1 MYKYLVHIISVI
13 LTSFYFFPIETVFLP
28 GVNTKMALAGI
39 GLLILGKRLAQR
51 RDAGINKDFFVLS
64 LLALG
69 ISLISL
75 LTMTINNTPDAS
87 FLTYFVSMWVWMGG
101 AYTVVRW
108 LDTAYG
114 YVNVRLVCNQ
124 LIAVCVIQ
132 CLIAWTKDVYPPLQ
146 AWVDSFVGG
155 EAFMGNTKE
164 ARLSGIG
171 AALDVAGLRFSAV
184 VVMIGYI
191 LSKAEE
197 LSHKQVVTYL
207 ISFLIIAI
215 IGNMMSRTTTVGVGL
230 ALVYWIY
237 STNLFSLKQNIKNQK
252 LWFWLGGILCV
263 IIPVFIYLYFANDTF
278 YKNIRFGFEGFF
290 SLWET
295 GEWQTSSNDI
305 LLEHMVVFPDNWV
318 TWLIGDG
325 YAANPMD
332 KTLSF
337 FDPYYT
343 GPIYHGYYKGT
354 DIGYLRYIFYF
365 GLVGTFV
372 FVLFMWKSAWACIH
386 RFKDYKMMFLMILLV
401 NYIGWFKVST
411 DIFLVFALF
420 LVFSSKDKEN
430 FDEQNMTCCGTLHE

>member
-28 GVNTKMALAGI
+28 GMNTKMALAGI

-51 RDAGINKDFFVLS
+51 RDAGINKNFFVLS

-146 AWVDSFVGG
+146 AWVDSFVEG

-237 STNLFSLKQNIKNQK
+237 STNLLSLKQNIKNQK

-372 FVLFMWKSAWACIH
+372 FVFFMWKSAWACIH
-386 RFKDYKMMFLMILLV
+386 RFKNYKMMFLMILLV

-411 DIFLVFALF
+411 DIFLVFAIF
-420 LVFSSKDKEN
+420 LVLSKKDDVQTDNILEN
-430 FDEQNMTCCGTLHE
+430 E

>member
-1 MYKYLVHIISVI
+1 MYKYLIHIISVI

-75 LTMTINNTPDAS
+75 LTMTINNTPDTS

-108 LDTAYG
+108 LDTAYS
-114 YVNVRLVCNQ
+114 YVNVRLICNQ

-184 VVMIGYI
+184 SVMIGYI

-207 ISFLIIAI
+207 ASFLIIAV

-252 LWFWLGGILCV
+252 LWLWLGGILCV
-263 IIPVFIYLYFANDTF
+263 VIPTFMYLYFTNDTF

-290 SLWET
+290 SLWKT
-295 GEWQTSSNDI
+295 GKWQTSSNDI
-305 LLEHMVVFPDNWV
+305 LLKHMVVFPDNWV
-318 TWLIGDG
+318 TWLLGDG
-325 YAANPMD
+325 YAANPLD
-332 KTLSF
+332 KDNP
-337 FDPYYT
+337 DPYYT
-343 GPIYHGYYKGT
+343 GPIYHGYYMGT

-365 GLVGTFV
+365 GLMGTMIFI
-372 FVLFMWKSAWACIH
+372 LFMWKSAWSCIKK
-386 RFKDYKMMFLMILLV
+386 FKDYKIMFLMILLV
-401 NYIGWFKVST
+401 NYVGWLKVST

>member
-132 CLIAWTKDVYPPLQ
+132 CLIAWVKDVYPPLQ

-184 VVMIGYI
+184 SVMIGYI

-207 ISFLIIAI
+207 ASFLIIAV

-252 LWFWLGGILCV
+252 LWLWLGGILCV
-263 IIPVFIYLYFANDTF
+263 VIPIFMYLYFTNDTF

-295 GEWQTSSNDI
+295 GKWQTSSNDI
-305 LLEHMVVFPDNWV
+305 LLNYMIVFPDNWV

-325 YAANPMD
+325 YAANPAD

-343 GPIYHGYYKGT
+343 GPVYHGYYMGT

-365 GLVGTFV
+365 GLIGTFV
-372 FVLFMWKSAWACIH
+372 FSLFMWRSAWACIH

-411 DIFLVFALF
+411 DIFLAFAIF
-420 LVFSSKDKEN
+420 LVLSKEN
-430 FDEQNMTCCGTLHE
+430 DGQTDNILENE

>member
-75 LTMTINNTPDAS
+75 LTMTINNTSDAS
-87 FLTYFVSMWVWMGG
+87 FLTYFISMWVWMGG

-114 YVNVRLVCNQ
+114 YVNVRLICNQ

-184 VVMIGYI
+184 SVMIGYI
-191 LSKAEE
+191 LSKVEE

-207 ISFLIIAI
+207 ASFLIIAV

-252 LWFWLGGILCV
+252 LWLWLGGILCV
-263 IIPVFIYLYFANDTF
+263 VIPIFMYLYFTNDTF

-295 GEWQTSSNDI
+295 GKWQTSSNDI
-305 LLEHMVVFPDNWV
+305 LLKHMVVFPDNWV
-318 TWLIGDG
+318 TWLLGDG
-325 YAANPMD
+325 YAANPLD
-332 KTLSF
+332 KDNP
-337 FDPYYT
+337 DPYYT
-343 GPIYHGYYKGT
+343 GPIYHGYYMGT

-365 GLVGTFV
+365 GLMGTMIFI
-372 FVLFMWKSAWACIH
+372 LFMWKSAWSCIKK
-386 RFKDYKMMFLMILLV
+386 FKDYKIMFLMILLV
-401 NYIGWFKVST
+401 NYVGWLKVST

>member
-28 GVNTKMALAGI
+28 GMNTKMALAGI

-51 RDAGINKDFFVLS
+51 RDAGINKNFFVLS

-237 STNLFSLKQNIKNQK
+237 STNLLSLKQNIKNQK

-372 FVLFMWKSAWACIH
+372 FVFFMWKSAWACIH
-386 RFKDYKMMFLMILLV
+386 RFKNYKMMFLMILLV

-411 DIFLVFALF
+411 DIFLAFAIF
-420 LVFSSKDKEN
+420 LVLSKKDDVQTDNILEN
-430 FDEQNMTCCGTLHE
+430 E

>member
-28 GVNTKMALAGI
+28 GVNTKMALAGF

-51 RDAGINKDFFVLS
+51 RDAGINKDFFILS

-114 YVNVRLVCNQ
+114 YVNVCLVCNQ

-146 AWVDSFVGG
+146 VWVDSFVGG

-184 VVMIGYI
+184 SVMIGYI

-197 LSHKQVVTYL
+197 MSHKQVVTYL
-207 ISFLIIAI
+207 ISFLIIAV

-252 LWFWLGGILCV
+252 LWLWLGGILCV
-263 IIPVFIYLYFANDTF
+263 VIPVFIYLYFANDTF

-372 FVLFMWKSAWACIH
+372 FVFFMWKSAWACIH
-386 RFKDYKMMFLMILLV
+386 RFKNYKMMFLMILLV

-411 DIFLVFALF
+411 DIFLVFAIF
-420 LVFSSKDKEN
+420 LVLSKKDDVQTDNILEN
-430 FDEQNMTCCGTLHE
+430 E

>member
-28 GVNTKMALAGI
+28 GMNTKMALAGI

-237 STNLFSLKQNIKNQK
+237 STNLLSLKQNIKNQK
-252 LWFWLGGILCV
+252 LWLWLGGILCV

-372 FVLFMWKSAWACIH
+372 FVFFMWKSAWACIH
-386 RFKDYKMMFLMILLV
+386 RFKNYKMMFLMILLV

-411 DIFLVFALF
+411 DIFLVFAIF
-420 LVFSSKDKEN
+420 LVLSKKDDVQTDNILEN
-430 FDEQNMTCCGTLHE
+430 EQNC

>member
-1 MYKYLVHIISVI
+1 MYKYLIHIISVI

-108 LDTAYG
+108 LDTAYS
-114 YVNVRLVCNQ
+114 YVNVRLICNQ

-237 STNLFSLKQNIKNQK
+237 STNLLSLKQNIKNQK

-372 FVLFMWKSAWACIH
+372 FVFFMWKSAWACIH
-386 RFKDYKMMFLMILLV
+386 RFKNYKMMFLMILLV

-411 DIFLVFALF
+411 DIFLVFAIF
-420 LVFSSKDKEN
+420 LVLSKKDDVQTDNILEN
-430 FDEQNMTCCGTLHE
+430 E

>member
-1 MYKYLVHIISVI
+1 MYKYLVYTISVI
-13 LTSFYFFPIETVFLP
+13 LTSFYFFPFETIFLP
-28 GVNTKMALAGI
+28 GVNTKMILAGI

-51 RDAGINKDFFVLS
+51 RNAGINKDFFVLS
-64 LLALG
+64 LLALS

-101 AYTVVRW
+101 AYTVVQW

-114 YVNVRLVCNQ
+114 YVNARLVCNQ

-164 ARLSGIG
+164 GRLSGIG

-184 VVMIGYI
+184 AVMIGYI

-197 LSHKQVVTYL
+197 MSHKQVVTYL
-207 ISFLIIAI
+207 ASFLTIAV

-252 LWFWLGGILCV
+252 LWLWLGGILCV
-263 IIPVFIYLYFANDTF
+263 VIPVFIYWYFTNDTF

-295 GEWQTSSNDI
+295 GKWQTGSNDI
-305 LLEHMVVFPDNWV
+305 LLNYMIVFPDNWV

-325 YAANPMD
+325 YAANPAD

-343 GPIYHGYYKGT
+343 GPVYHGYYMGT

-372 FVLFMWKSAWACIH
+372 FSLFMWKSAWACIH

-411 DIFLVFALF
+411 DIFLVFAIF
-420 LVFSSKDKEN
+420 LVLSKEDDVQTDNILEN
-430 FDEQNMTCCGTLHE
+430 E

>member
-28 GVNTKMALAGI
+28 GMNTKMALAGI

-237 STNLFSLKQNIKNQK
+237 STNLLSLKQNIKNQK

-372 FVLFMWKSAWACIH
+372 FVFFMWKSAWACIH

-411 DIFLVFALF
+411 DIFLVFAIF
-420 LVFSSKDKEN
+420 LVLSKEN
-430 FDEQNMTCCGTLHE
+430 DGQTDNILENEQSC

>member
-1 MYKYLVHIISVI
+1 MYKYLVHTISVI
-13 LTSFYFFPIETVFLP
+13 LTSFYFFPFETIFLP
-28 GVNTKMALAGI
+28 GVNTKMILAGI

-51 RDAGINKDFFVLS
+51 RNAGINKDFFVLS
-64 LLALG
+64 LLALS

-101 AYTVVRW
+101 AYTVVQW

-114 YVNVRLVCNQ
+114 YVNARLVCNQ

-164 ARLSGIG
+164 GRLSGIG

-197 LSHKQVVTYL
+197 LSHKQIVTYL
-207 ISFLIIAI
+207 ISFLIIAV

-237 STNLFSLKQNIKNQK
+237 STNLLSLKQNIKNQK
-252 LWFWLGGILCV
+252 LWFWLGGVLCV
-263 IIPVFIYLYFANDTF
+263 VIPVFIYLYFTNDIF

-295 GEWQTSSNDI
+295 GKWQTSSNDI
-305 LLEHMVVFPDNWV
+305 LLNYMIVFPDNWV

-325 YAANPMD
+325 YAANPAD

-343 GPIYHGYYKGT
+343 GPVYHGYYMGT

-365 GLVGTFV
+365 GLIGTFV
-372 FVLFMWKSAWACIH
+372 FSLFMWRSAWACIH

-411 DIFLVFALF
+411 DIFLAFAIF
-420 LVFSSKDKEN
+420 LVLSKEN
-430 FDEQNMTCCGTLHE
+430 DGQTDNILENE

>member
-28 GVNTKMALAGI
+28 GMNTKMALAGI

-237 STNLFSLKQNIKNQK
+237 STNLLSLKQNIKNQK

-365 GLVGTFV
+365 GLMGTMIFI
-372 FVLFMWKSAWACIH
+372 LFMWKSAWSCIKK
-386 RFKDYKMMFLMILLV
+386 FKDYKIMFLMILLV

-411 DIFLVFALF
+411 DIFLVFAIF
-420 LVFSSKDKEN
+420 LVLSKKDDVQTDNILEN
-430 FDEQNMTCCGTLHE
+430 EQSC

>member
-1 MYKYLVHIISVI
+1 
-13 LTSFYFFPIETVFLP
+13 
-28 GVNTKMALAGI
+28 
-39 GLLILGKRLAQR
+39 
-51 RDAGINKDFFVLS
+51 
-64 LLALG
+64 
-69 ISLISL
+69 
-75 LTMTINNTPDAS
+75 MTINNTPDAS

-114 YVNVRLVCNQ
+114 YVNVCLVCNQ

-146 AWVDSFVGG
+146 TWVDSFVGG

-184 VVMIGYI
+184 SVMIGYI
-191 LSKAEE
+191 LSKVEE

-207 ISFLIIAI
+207 ASFLIIAV

-252 LWFWLGGILCV
+252 LWLWLGGILCV
-263 IIPVFIYLYFANDTF
+263 VIPVFIYLYFANDTF

-295 GEWQTSSNDI
+295 GKWQTNSNDI
-305 LLEHMVVFPDNWV
+305 LLNMVVFPDNWV

-332 KTLSF
+332 KTLSS

-343 GPIYHGYYKGT
+343 GPAYHGYYMGT

-372 FVLFMWKSAWACIH
+372 FVLFMWRSSWTCIH

-411 DIFLVFALF
+411 DIFLVFAIF
-420 LVFSSKDKEN
+420 LVLSKEDGVQTDNILEN
-430 FDEQNMTCCGTLHE
+430 EQSC

>member
-28 GVNTKMALAGI
+28 GMNTKMALAGI

-51 RDAGINKDFFVLS
+51 RDAGINKNFFVLS

-237 STNLFSLKQNIKNQK
+237 STNLLSLKQNIKNQK

-411 DIFLVFALF
+411 DIFLVFAIF
-420 LVFSSKDKEN
+420 LVLSKEDGVQTDNILEN
-430 FDEQNMTCCGTLHE
+430 EQSC

>member
-1 MYKYLVHIISVI
+1 MYKYLVHIISVV

-28 GVNTKMALAGI
+28 GMNTKMALAGI

-51 RDAGINKDFFVLS
+51 RNAGINKDFFVLS

-146 AWVDSFVGG
+146 AWVDSFVEG

-237 STNLFSLKQNIKNQK
+237 STNLLSLKQKIKNQK

-325 YAANPMD
+325 YAANPAD

-343 GPIYHGYYKGT
+343 GPVYHGYYMGT

-365 GLVGTFV
+365 GLIGTFV
-372 FVLFMWKSAWACIH
+372 FSLFMWRSAWACIH

-411 DIFLVFALF
+411 DIFLAFAIF
-420 LVFSSKDKEN
+420 LVLSKKDDVQTDNILEN
-430 FDEQNMTCCGTLHE
+430 E

>member
-1 MYKYLVHIISVI
+1 MYKYLVHTISVI
-13 LTSFYFFPIETVFLP
+13 LTSFYFFPFETIFLP
-28 GVNTKMALAGI
+28 GVNTKMILAGI

-51 RDAGINKDFFVLS
+51 RNAGINKDFFVLS
-64 LLALG
+64 LLALS

-101 AYTVVRW
+101 AYTVVQW

-114 YVNVRLVCNQ
+114 YVNARLVCNQ

-164 ARLSGIG
+164 GRLSGIG

-197 LSHKQVVTYL
+197 LSHKQIVTYL
-207 ISFLIIAI
+207 ISFLIIAV

-237 STNLFSLKQNIKNQK
+237 STNLLSLKQNIKNQK
-252 LWFWLGGILCV
+252 LWFWLGGVLCV
-263 IIPVFIYLYFANDTF
+263 VIPVFIYLYFTNDIF

-295 GEWQTSSNDI
+295 GKWQTSSNDI
-305 LLEHMVVFPDNWV
+305 LLNYMIVFPDNWV

-325 YAANPMD
+325 YAANPAD

-343 GPIYHGYYKGT
+343 GPVYHGYYMGT

-365 GLVGTFV
+365 GLIGTFV
-372 FVLFMWKSAWACIH
+372 FSLFMWRSAWACIH
-386 RFKDYKMMFLMILLV
+386 RFKNYKMMFLMILLV

-411 DIFLVFALF
+411 DIFLVFAIF
-420 LVFSSKDKEN
+420 LVLSKEDDGQTDNILEN
-430 FDEQNMTCCGTLHE
+430 E

>member
-28 GVNTKMALAGI
+28 GMNTKMALAGI

-237 STNLFSLKQNIKNQK
+237 STNLLSLKQNIKNQK

-365 GLVGTFV
+365 GLIGTFV
-372 FVLFMWKSAWACIH
+372 FSLFMWRSAWACIH

-411 DIFLVFALF
+411 DIFLVFAIF
-420 LVFSSKDKEN
+420 LVLSKEN
-430 FDEQNMTCCGTLHE
+430 DGQTDNILENE

>member
-28 GVNTKMALAGI
+28 GMNTKMALAGI

-237 STNLFSLKQNIKNQK
+237 STNLLSLKQNIKNQK
-252 LWFWLGGILCV
+252 LWFWLGGILGV

-411 DIFLVFALF
+411 DIFLVFAIF
-420 LVFSSKDKEN
+420 LVLSKKDDVQTDNILEN
-430 FDEQNMTCCGTLHE
+430 EQSC

>member
-28 GVNTKMALAGI
+28 GMNTKMALAGI

-51 RDAGINKDFFVLS
+51 RDAGINKNFFVLS

-197 LSHKQVVTYL
+197 LSHKQVGTYL

-237 STNLFSLKQNIKNQK
+237 STNLLSLKQNIKNQK

-372 FVLFMWKSAWACIH
+372 FVFFMWKSAWACIH
-386 RFKDYKMMFLMILLV
+386 RFKNYKMMFLMILLV

-411 DIFLVFALF
+411 DIFLVFAIF
-420 LVFSSKDKEN
+420 LVLSKKDDVQTDNILEN
-430 FDEQNMTCCGTLHE
+430 E

>member
-13 LTSFYFFPIETVFLP
+13 LTSFYFFPFETVFLP

-69 ISLISL
+69 ISLVSL

-101 AYTVVRW
+101 AYAVVRW
-108 LDTAYG
+108 LDTVYG
-114 YVNVRLVCNQ
+114 SVNVRLVCNL

-184 VVMIGYI
+184 SVMIGYI

-237 STNLFSLKQNIKNQK
+237 STNLLSLKQNIKNQK
-252 LWFWLGGILCV
+252 LWLWLGGILCV
-263 IIPVFIYLYFANDTF
+263 VIPIFMYLYFTNDTF

-295 GEWQTSSNDI
+295 GKWQTSSNDI
-305 LLEHMVVFPDNWV
+305 LLKHMVVFPDNWI

-325 YAANPMD
+325 YAANPLD
-332 KTLSF
+332 KGNP
-337 FDPYYT
+337 DPYYT
-343 GPIYHGYYKGT
+343 GPIYHGYYMGT

-365 GLVGTFV
+365 GLMGTMIFI
-372 FVLFMWKSAWACIH
+372 LFMWKSAWSCIKK
-386 RFKDYKMMFLMILLV
+386 FKDYKIMFLLILLV
-401 NYIGWFKVST
+401 NYVGWLKVST

>member
-28 GVNTKMALAGI
+28 GMNTKMALAGI

-51 RDAGINKDFFVLS
+51 RDAGINKNFFVLS

-184 VVMIGYI
+184 AVMIGYI
-191 LSKAEE
+191 LSKAGE

-207 ISFLIIAI
+207 VSFLIIAV

-230 ALVYWIY
+230 ALLYWVY
-237 STNLFSLKQNIKNQK
+237 STNLLSLKQNIKNQK
-252 LWFWLGGILCV
+252 LWLWLGGILCV
-263 IIPVFIYLYFANDTF
+263 LIPLFIYLYFTNDTF

-295 GEWQTSSNDI
+295 GKWQTSSNDI

-372 FVLFMWKSAWACIH
+372 FVFFMWKSAWACIH
-386 RFKDYKMMFLMILLV
+386 RFKNYKMMFLMILLV

-411 DIFLVFALF
+411 DIFLVFAIF
-420 LVFSSKDKEN
+420 LVLSKKDDVQTDNILEN
-430 FDEQNMTCCGTLHE
+430 E

>member
-28 GVNTKMALAGI
+28 GMNTKMALAGI

-132 CLIAWTKDVYPPLQ
+132 CLIAWTKDIYPPLQ

-237 STNLFSLKQNIKNQK
+237 STNLLSLKQNIKNQK

-372 FVLFMWKSAWACIH
+372 FVFFMWKSAWACIH
-386 RFKDYKMMFLMILLV
+386 RFKNYKMMFLMILLV

-411 DIFLVFALF
+411 DIFLVFAIF
-420 LVFSSKDKEN
+420 LVLSKKDDVQTDNILEN
-430 FDEQNMTCCGTLHE
+430 E

>member
-28 GVNTKMALAGI
+28 GMNTKMALAGI

-237 STNLFSLKQNIKNQK
+237 STNLLSLKQNIKNQK

-365 GLVGTFV
+365 GLIGTFV
-372 FVLFMWKSAWACIH
+372 FSLFMWKSAWACIH

-411 DIFLVFALF
+411 DIFLVFAIF
-420 LVFSSKDKEN
+420 LVLSKKDDVQTDNILEN
-430 FDEQNMTCCGTLHE
+430 EQSC

>member
-28 GVNTKMALAGI
+28 GMNTKMALAGI

-51 RDAGINKDFFVLS
+51 RDAGINKNFFVLS

-108 LDTAYG
+108 IDTAYG

-237 STNLFSLKQNIKNQK
+237 STNLLSLKQNIKNQK

-372 FVLFMWKSAWACIH
+372 FVFFMWKSAWACIH
-386 RFKDYKMMFLMILLV
+386 RFKNYKMMFLMILLV

-411 DIFLVFALF
+411 DIFLVFAIF
-420 LVFSSKDKEN
+420 LVLSKKDDVQTDNILEN
-430 FDEQNMTCCGTLHE
+430 E

>member
-39 GLLILGKRLAQR
+39 GLLIFGKRLAQR
-51 RDAGINKDFFVLS
+51 RDAGINKDFFILS

-87 FLTYFVSMWVWMGG
+87 FLTYFISMWVWMGG

-132 CLIAWTKDVYPPLQ
+132 CLIAWTKDVYLPLQ

-184 VVMIGYI
+184 AVMIGYI

-197 LSHKQVVTYL
+197 LSHKQVVTYI

-215 IGNMMSRTTTVGVGL
+215 IGNMMSRTTTMGIGL

-237 STNLFSLKQNIKNQK
+237 STIFFSLKQNIKNQK
-252 LWFWLGGILCV
+252 LWLWLGGILCV
-263 IIPVFIYLYFANDTF
+263 VIPVFIYLYFANDTF

-343 GPIYHGYYKGT
+343 GPVYHGYYMGT

-365 GLVGTFV
+365 GLVGTFI
-372 FVLFMWKSAWACIH
+372 FILFMWKSAWACIH

-411 DIFLVFALF
+411 DIFLVFAIF
-420 LVFSSKDKEN
+420 LVLSKKDDVQTDNILEN
-430 FDEQNMTCCGTLHE
+430 EQSC

>member
-28 GVNTKMALAGI
+28 GMNTKMALAGI

-237 STNLFSLKQNIKNQK
+237 STNLLSLKQKIKNQK

-372 FVLFMWKSAWACIH
+372 FVFFMWKSAWACIH
-386 RFKDYKMMFLMILLV
+386 RFKNYKMMFLMILLV

-411 DIFLVFALF
+411 DIFLVFAIF
-420 LVFSSKDKEN
+420 LVLSKEDDVQTDNILEN
-430 FDEQNMTCCGTLHE
+430 E

>member
-28 GVNTKMALAGI
+28 GMNTKMALAGI

-51 RDAGINKDFFVLS
+51 RDAGINKNFFVLS

-146 AWVDSFVGG
+146 AWVDSFVEG

-237 STNLFSLKQNIKNQK
+237 STNLLSLKQNIKNQK

-372 FVLFMWKSAWACIH
+372 FVFFMWKSAWACIH
-386 RFKDYKMMFLMILLV
+386 RFKNYKMMFLMILLV
-401 NYIGWFKVST
+401 NYIGWFNVST
-411 DIFLVFALF
+411 DIFLVFAIF
-420 LVFSSKDKEN
+420 LVLSKKDDVQTDNILEN
-430 FDEQNMTCCGTLHE
+430 E

>member
-13 LTSFYFFPIETVFLP
+13 LTSFYFFPFETVFLP
-28 GVNTKMALAGI
+28 GVNTKMVLAGI

-69 ISLISL
+69 ISLASL

-101 AYTVVRW
+101 AYTLVRW

-132 CLIAWTKDVYPPLQ
+132 CLIAWGKDVYPLLQ

-184 VVMIGYI
+184 AVMIGYI

-207 ISFLIIAI
+207 VSFLIIAV

-237 STNLFSLKQNIKNQK
+237 STNLLSLKQNIKNQK
-252 LWFWLGGILCV
+252 LWLWLGGILCV
-263 IIPVFIYLYFANDTF
+263 VIPLFIYLYFTNDTF

-295 GEWQTSSNDI
+295 GKWQTSSNDI

-325 YAANPMD
+325 YAANPAD

-343 GPIYHGYYKGT
+343 GPVYHGYYMGT

-372 FVLFMWKSAWACIH
+372 FSLFMWKSAWACIH

-411 DIFLVFALF
+411 DIFLVFAIF
-420 LVFSSKDKEN
+420 LVLSKEDDVRTDNILEN
-430 FDEQNMTCCGTLHE
+430 EQNC

>member
-1 MYKYLVHIISVI
+1 MYKYLVHTISVI
-13 LTSFYFFPIETVFLP
+13 LTSFYFFPFETIFLP
-28 GVNTKMALAGI
+28 GVNTKMILAGI

-51 RDAGINKDFFVLS
+51 RNAGINKDFFVLS

-69 ISLISL
+69 ISLVSL

-184 VVMIGYI
+184 SVMIGYI

-207 ISFLIIAI
+207 ASFLIIAV

-237 STNLFSLKQNIKNQK
+237 STNLLSLKQNIKNQK
-252 LWFWLGGILCV
+252 LWLWLGGILCV
-263 IIPVFIYLYFANDTF
+263 VIPIFMYLYFTNDTF

-295 GEWQTSSNDI
+295 GKWQTSSNDI
-305 LLEHMVVFPDNWV
+305 LLKHMVVFPDNWI

-325 YAANPMD
+325 YAANPAD

-343 GPIYHGYYKGT
+343 GPVYHGYYMGT

-372 FVLFMWKSAWACIH
+372 FVFFMWKSAWACIH
-386 RFKDYKMMFLMILLV
+386 RFKNYKMMFLMILLV

-411 DIFLVFALF
+411 DIFLVFAIF
-420 LVFSSKDKEN
+420 LVLSKKDDVQTDNILEN
-430 FDEQNMTCCGTLHE
+430 E

>member
-28 GVNTKMALAGI
+28 GVNTKMALAGF

-51 RDAGINKDFFVLS
+51 RDAGINKDFFILS

-114 YVNVRLVCNQ
+114 YVNVCLVCNQ

-146 AWVDSFVGG
+146 VWVDSFVGG

-184 VVMIGYI
+184 SVMIGYI

-197 LSHKQVVTYL
+197 MSHKQVVTYL
-207 ISFLIIAI
+207 ISFLIIAV

-237 STNLFSLKQNIKNQK
+237 STNLFSMKQNIKNQK
-252 LWFWLGGILCV
+252 LWLWLGGILCV
-263 IIPVFIYLYFANDTF
+263 VIPVFIYLYFANDTF

-295 GEWQTSSNDI
+295 GKWQTSSNDI

-411 DIFLVFALF
+411 DIFLVFAIF
-420 LVFSSKDKEN
+420 LVLSKEDDGQTDNILEN
-430 FDEQNMTCCGTLHE
+430 E

>member
-28 GVNTKMALAGI
+28 GMNTKMALAGI

-51 RDAGINKDFFVLS
+51 RDAGINKNFFVLS

-124 LIAVCVIQ
+124 QIAVCVIQ

-237 STNLFSLKQNIKNQK
+237 STNLLSLKQNIKNQK

-372 FVLFMWKSAWACIH
+372 FVFFMWKSAWACIH
-386 RFKDYKMMFLMILLV
+386 RFKNYKMMFLMILLV

-411 DIFLVFALF
+411 DIFLVFAIF
-420 LVFSSKDKEN
+420 LVLSKKDDVQTDNILEN
-430 FDEQNMTCCGTLHE
+430 E

>member
-13 LTSFYFFPIETVFLP
+13 LTSFYFFPFETVFLP

-64 LLALG
+64 LLALCV
-69 ISLISL
+69 SLASL

-146 AWVDSFVGG
+146 ALVDSFVGG

-164 ARLSGIG
+164 GRLSGIG

-184 VVMIGYI
+184 AVMIGYI

-197 LSHKQVVTYL
+197 MSHKQVVTYL
-207 ISFLIIAI
+207 ASFLIIAV

-252 LWFWLGGILCV
+252 LWLWLGGILCV
-263 IIPVFIYLYFANDTF
+263 VIPVFIYWYFTNGTF

-295 GEWQTSSNDI
+295 GKWQTGSNDI

-325 YAANPMD
+325 YAANPAD

-343 GPIYHGYYKGT
+343 GPVYHGYYMGT

-372 FVLFMWKSAWACIH
+372 FSLFMWKSAWACIH

-411 DIFLVFALF
+411 DIFLVFAIF
-420 LVFSSKDKEN
+420 LVLSKEDDVQTDNILEN
-430 FDEQNMTCCGTLHE
+430 EQSC

>member
-28 GVNTKMALAGI
+28 GMNTKMALAGI

-237 STNLFSLKQNIKNQK
+237 STNLLSLKQNIKNQK

-411 DIFLVFALF
+411 DIFLVFAIF
-420 LVFSSKDKEN
+420 LVLSKEDDGQTDNILEN
-430 FDEQNMTCCGTLHE
+430 E

>member
-28 GVNTKMALAGI
+28 GMNTKMALASI

-237 STNLFSLKQNIKNQK
+237 STNLLSLKQNIKNQK

-325 YAANPMD
+325 YAANPAD

-343 GPIYHGYYKGT
+343 GPVYHGYYMGT

-365 GLVGTFV
+365 GLIGTFV
-372 FVLFMWKSAWACIH
+372 FSLFMWRSAWACIH

-411 DIFLVFALF
+411 DIFLVFAIF
-420 LVFSSKDKEN
+420 LVLSKEN
-430 FDEQNMTCCGTLHE
+430 DGQTDNILENE

>member
-28 GVNTKMALAGI
+28 GMNTKMALAGI

-51 RDAGINKDFFVLS
+51 RDASINKNFFVLS

-237 STNLFSLKQNIKNQK
+237 STNLLSLKQNIKNQK

-372 FVLFMWKSAWACIH
+372 FVFFMWKSAWACIH
-386 RFKDYKMMFLMILLV
+386 RFKNYKMMFLMILLV

-411 DIFLVFALF
+411 DIFLVFAIF
-420 LVFSSKDKEN
+420 LVLSKKDDVQTDNILEN
-430 FDEQNMTCCGTLHE
+430 E

>member
-28 GVNTKMALAGI
+28 GMNTKMALAGI

-237 STNLFSLKQNIKNQK
+237 STNLLSLKQNIKNQK

-372 FVLFMWKSAWACIH
+372 FVFFMWKSAWACIH
-386 RFKDYKMMFLMILLV
+386 RFKNYKMMFLMILLV

-411 DIFLVFALF
+411 DIFLVFAIF
-420 LVFSSKDKEN
+420 LVLSKKDDVQTDNILEN
-430 FDEQNMTCCGTLHE
+430 E